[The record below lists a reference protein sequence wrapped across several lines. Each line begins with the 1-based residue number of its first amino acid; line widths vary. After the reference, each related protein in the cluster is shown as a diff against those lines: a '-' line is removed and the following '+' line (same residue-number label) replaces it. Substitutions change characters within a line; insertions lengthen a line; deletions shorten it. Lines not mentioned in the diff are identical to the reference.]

1 MDKHVEW
8 IEARKCPHCG
18 KFYTAAPAISRKDN
32 QTPICPACGTL
43 EALDELNISEEE
55 KAKIMANVKEW
66 ESDLNNE
73 KEKPEAQ

>member
-8 IEARKCPHCG
+8 IEARKCHHCG

-66 ESDLNNE
+66 ESDINYE
-73 KEKPEAQ
+73 EGKPEAQ

>member
-1 MDKHVEW
+1 MDKLEW

-18 KFYTAAPAISRKDN
+18 KLYTAAPAISRKDN

-66 ESDLNNE
+66 ESDINYE
-73 KEKPEAQ
+73 SEKPEAQ

>member
-1 MDKHVEW
+1 MDKHVEV
-8 IEARKCPHCG
+8 IEIRKCPHCG

-66 ESDLNNE
+66 ESDINYE
-73 KEKPEAQ
+73 EEKPEAQ